1 MTESPAAATPYE
13 VLGVSPAVSQ
23 DDLRKAYRRLA
34 RETHPDLGG
43 TPERFRQVQ
52 LAWERIG
59 TPEDRARYD
68 TLRSTSGSS
77 GPSGSARFTSD
88 EEERSVWAPA
98 PPRRRPES
106 KPRARAFGH
115 PGGQER
121 VRYLELLR
129 EWVGLGVEVDDPYDP
144 ALVRS
149 APPEIRRILAKAIAE
164 ETTAKAVLD
173 LGIAYTVWSNVASG
187 REPELDHVVLA
198 PTGLYAINSEDWGSP
213 IRLVKGEVEGEGL
226 RPGEQPARTLA
237 RSARAFQKTTGVPFV
252 AQLLVVPDEA
262 LDDALEPVSR
272 GRRNSA
278 FAVRRSILPHVLRGG
293 LVGDQ
298 AAPVDVFEIRAR
310 LQQTVRF
317 V

>member
-1 MTESPAAATPYE
+1 MSDSPAAATPYE
-13 VLGVSPAVSQ
+13 VLGVDAAATQ
-23 DDLRKAYRRLA
+23 HDLRRAYRRLA

-52 LAWERIG
+52 LAWERVG

-68 TLRSTSGSS
+68 SSSRSGRPAADDQ
-77 GPSGSARFTSD
+77 GPA
-88 EEERSVWAPA
+88 WAPT

-121 VRYLELLR
+121 VRYLELIR
-129 EWVGLGVEVDDPYDP
+129 EWVGRGGELDDPYDP

-164 ETTAKAVLD
+164 EATAKAVLE
-173 LGIAYTVWSNVASG
+173 LGIAYTIWSNVASG
-187 REPELDHVVLA
+187 REPELDHLVLA

-213 IRLVKGEVEGEGL
+213 VTVVKGEIHGEGVL
-226 RPGEQPARTLA
+226 PGEQPVKTIT
-237 RSARAFQKTTGVPFV
+237 RSARAFQKSSGVPFT
-252 AQLLVVPDEA
+252 AHLIVVPDDAVTEPIEA
-262 LDDALEPVSR
+262 VHK

-278 FAVRRSILPHVLRGG
+278 FVVQRSVLSHVLRGA
-293 LVGDQ
+293 LVNGD
-298 AAPVDVFEIRAR
+298 PGSMVDVFEIRAR
-310 LQQTVRF
+310 LQQTVQF